1 MENIKYES
9 IAGKNVVIT
18 GASGGIG
25 EALTAM
31 YNYNGANLILTD
43 IVHLSN
49 QDLYFQRATDFSFL

>member
-18 GASGGIG
+18 GESGGIG

-31 YNYNGANLILTD
+31 Y
-43 IVHLSN
+43 
-49 QDLYFQRATDFSFL
+49 